1 MANLFDS
8 TNYPDIEP
16 EILVVGDF
24 WTWTRDDLVGDYD
37 PSSYALSYSAR
48 LDGAGSTAISITA
61 SESSTSYYVEVAS
74 STTASYTAGTYR
86 WASFITRSSDS
97 ERVQIDEGIWTIETN
112 KAASTADPRSHAK
125 IMVDNLRDTLESL
138 STRLSSSYSIADRQ
152 NTLRSMRDIREQL
165 RAVAPEYRTEIRKQ
179 RALNGQ
185 PTGANTL
192 IKFGKLGTL
201 GGTASR
207 GYGVTN

>member
-16 EILVVGDF
+16 EILVIGDF
-24 WTWTRDDLVGDYD
+24 WVWNRDDLVGDYD
-37 PSSYALSYSAR
+37 PSSYALSYNAR
-48 LDGAGSTAISITA
+48 LDGAGSTTIAVTA

-74 STTASYTAGTYR
+74 ATTASYTAGTYR
-86 WASFITRSSDS
+86 WAAFITRSSDS
-97 ERVQIDEGIWTIETN
+97 ERVQVDDGIWTIETN

-165 RAVAPEYRTEIRKQ
+165 RAVEPEYRSEIRKQ

-185 PTGANTL
+185 PTGQNTL

-207 GYGVTN
+207 GYAGTN